1 MEEMVAARFEYWM
14 TAALIVVGLYGML
27 VKRNLVKKLIGLNI
41 MQTAIIL
48 LFISMSVRP
57 GGTVPIIE
65 KGVADAVYMS
75 PLPHVLMLTAI
86 VVMVGTSGVAF
97 ALLIR
102 IYDRFGTLEEDEL
115 LERSRRTSLE

>member
-1 MEEMVAARFEYWM
+1 MEQLLANRFEYWI
-14 TAALIVVGLYGML
+14 TAALIVVGLYGMF
-27 VKRNLVKKLIGLNI
+27 VKNNLVKKLIGLNI

-48 LFISMSVRP
+48 LFISMSVQP

-65 KGVADAVYMS
+65 EGVPNVVYMS

-102 IYDRFGTLEEDEL
+102 IHNRYGTLEEDAL
-115 LERSRRTSLE
+115 LGRKR

>member
-1 MEEMVAARFEYWM
+1 MTLADLLSARFEYWM
-14 TAALIVVGLYGML
+14 TGALIVIGFYGML
-27 VKRNLVKKLIGLNI
+27 AKRNLVKQLIGLNI

-57 GGTVPIIE
+57 GGTVPIARKGIE
-65 KGVADAVYMS
+65 ATFMS

-86 VVMVGTSGVAF
+86 VVMVGTAGVAF

-102 IYDRFGTLEEDEL
+102 IFRRYGTLEEDEL
-115 LERSRRTSLE
+115 LGRES

>member
-1 MEEMVAARFEYWM
+1 MMGELLSTRFEYWM
-14 TAALIVVGLYGML
+14 TAALIVVGFYGML
-27 VKRNLVKKLIGLNI
+27 GKRNLVKQFIGLNI

-48 LFISMSVRP
+48 LFISMSVRE

-65 KGVADAVYMS
+65 KGVTDAVYMS

-86 VVMVGTSGVAF
+86 VVMVGTAGVAL

-102 IYDRFGTLEEDEL
+102 IHARFGTLDEDQL
-115 LERSRRTSLE
+115 IERSR

>member
-1 MEEMVAARFEYWM
+1 MVELVAERFEYWM
-14 TAALIVVGLYGML
+14 TTALIVIGFYGML
-27 VKRNLVKKLIGLNI
+27 SKRNLVKQLIGLNI

-48 LFISMSVRP
+48 LFISMSVRT

-65 KGVADAVYMS
+65 KGAGAVVYMS

-86 VVMVGTSGVAF
+86 VVMVGTAGVAF

-102 IYDRFGTLEEDEL
+102 IYNRFGTLEEDKL
-115 LERSRRTSLE
+115 LER

>member
-1 MEEMVAARFEYWM
+1 MEHLVASRFEYWM
-14 TAALIVVGLYGML
+14 TTALIVIGLYGML
-27 VKRNLVKKLIGLNI
+27 AKRNLVKQLIGLSI

-65 KGVADAVYMS
+65 KSAPEALYMS

-86 VVMVGTSGVAF
+86 VVMVGTTGVAL

-102 IYDRFGTLEEDEL
+102 IHRRFGTLEEDEL
-115 LERSRRTSLE
+115 LERSR

>member
-1 MEEMVAARFEYWM
+1 MTDLLTGRFEYWM
-14 TAALIVVGLYGML
+14 TTALIVVGFYGML
-27 VKRNLVKKLIGLNI
+27 SKRNLVKQFIGLNI

-57 GGTVPIIE
+57 GGTVPIIRE
-65 KGVADAVYMS
+65 GVRGAVYMS

-86 VVMVGTSGVAF
+86 VVMVATAGVAF

-102 IYDRFGTLEEDEL
+102 IHRRFGSLEEDEL
-115 LERSRRTSLE
+115 LEHDR

>member
-1 MEEMVAARFEYWM
+1 MIGEILATRFEYWM
-14 TAALIVVGLYGML
+14 TAVLIVVGFYGML
-27 VKRNLVKKLIGLNI
+27 GKRNLVKQFIGLNI

-48 LFISMSVRP
+48 FFISMSMQE

-65 KGVADAVYMS
+65 KGVVDAVYMS

-86 VVMVGTSGVAF
+86 VVMVATAGVAL

-102 IYDRFGTLEEDEL
+102 IYARFGTLEEDQL
-115 LERSRRTSLE
+115 LERTR

>member
-1 MEEMVAARFEYWM
+1 MEQLLATRFEYWV
-14 TAALIVVGLYGML
+14 TAALMVVGFYGMFM
-27 VKRNLVKKLIGLNI
+27 KHNLVKKLIGLNI

-48 LFISMSVRP
+48 LFISMSVQP
-57 GGTVPIIE
+57 GGTVPIIQE
-65 KGVADAVYMS
+65 GAPDAVYMS

-102 IYDRFGTLEEDEL
+102 IHDRYGTLEEDDL
-115 LERSRRTSLE
+115 LGRKR